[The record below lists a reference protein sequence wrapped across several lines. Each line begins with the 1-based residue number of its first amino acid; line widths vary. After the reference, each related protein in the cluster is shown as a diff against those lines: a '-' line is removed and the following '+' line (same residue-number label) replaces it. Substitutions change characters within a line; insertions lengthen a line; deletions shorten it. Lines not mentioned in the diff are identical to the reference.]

1 VAARESGWGRELV
14 AVVTVV
20 VVIIVAVMDDVLDW
34 WKTVRG
40 AGRRGEL
47 AQLRPGRRL
56 LLLLLLLVLLVL
68 MVLAVVV
75 FVYDLTRQRVA
86 VCGRGRSTETGEGLV

>member
-1 VAARESGWGRELV
+1 
-14 AVVTVV
+14 
-20 VVIIVAVMDDVLDW
+20 MDDVLDW

-47 AQLRPGRRL
+47 AQLRPGRR

>member
-14 AVVTVV
+14 VVVTAVV
-20 VVIIVAVMDDVLDW
+20 IVAVMNNVLDW

-40 AGRRGEL
+40 AGRGGEL
-47 AQLRPGRRL
+47 AQLRPGGRL
-56 LLLLLLLVLLVL
+56 LLLLLLLLVL

-86 VCGRGRSTETGEGLV
+86 VCGRRRSTETGEGLV